1 MFKRAK
7 ASVQPT
13 LPRTSTA
20 GIESPPGMHD
30 DAAGQ
35 FAEVYGGALVAQQR
49 MFLVAS
55 GAIALAVL
63 CVIALF
69 SVASNNVAVP
79 FVVEVSPVQGVLNK
93 PVRVEA
99 VRPSEAV
106 LKAELAKWTE
116 KVFTIDQQ
124 LSPRFFREANAMT
137 KGLGEAQFTEFRVS
151 QSVIERMSRDPSLQR
166 IPEVTSVDVSQPGV
180 AFIFVK
186 TKEARG
192 NVAVSDQAQY
202 RVTVKYEFIPPATEA
217 AIMANPLGLFITSM
231 NVSEEGKA
239 K

>member
-1 MFKRAK
+1 MFMRKKPADQTHDHRRSS
-7 ASVQPT
+7 SVMDAP
-13 LPRTSTA
+13 A
-20 GIESPPGMHD
+20 GMHD

-35 FAEVYGGALVAQQR
+35 FAEIYGGALVAQQR
-49 MFLVAS
+49 MFMVAL
-55 GAIALAVL
+55 GAVFLAVL

-79 FVVEVSPVQGVLNK
+79 FVVEVSPNQGVLNK

-99 VRPSEAV
+99 VRPSDAV

-124 LSPRFFREANAMT
+124 LSPRYFREANAMT
-137 KGLGEAQFTEFRVS
+137 KGLGESQFTEFRVS
-151 QSVIERMSRDPSLQR
+151 QAIIERMTKDPSLQR
-166 IPEVTSVDVSQPGV
+166 IPEVASVDVSQSGI

-192 NVAVSDQAQY
+192 SVAVAEQTQY

-217 AIMANPLGLFITSM
+217 AIMVNPLGLYITSM